1 MWVFGHLVLLC
12 GEKKKIKT
20 CKVCKVSTFQ
30 NILTSGVFVVQN
42 FICHN
47 LQIHQESIFSMLVV
61 WT

>member
-12 GEKKKIKT
+12 GMEKKIKT

-30 NILTSGVFVVQN
+30 NILTSGVVFVVQN

-47 LQIHQESIFSMLVV
+47 L
-61 WT
+61 